1 MTNSELLFHPPAAAS
16 SSSFSSSLSKRGCR
30 RRRRRRRRDV
40 AIRFSL
46 PTIISMIVLLQV
58 VLFETGGYHGGVAV
72 KGFVVPSPPII
83 RLSRERRCQQL
94 QQRHHSSDSKKVQ
107 LLPNDIIDI
116 TETTDVTNELM
127 TSMIGSTTTTITTAA
142 MISLNLPI
150 NIPTIFGGLIV
161 IFVGWLYIDGGDD
174 RNRTRNRIEEE
185 EQYNR
190 YQLKRYKNAVLDY
203 KEYWTLEELSQ
214 YDGTGKWKNES
225 KSRSELELESSSS
238 ADNDNNDNNNSES
251 NDDDNDDDDDFYYDE
266 DDGPILFAADG
277 LVFNVYKG
285 RNFYGMGG
293 EYHIFAGRDA
303 TRLLAKTKVEEESS
317 FELTQKLNIAER
329 AALAAWIY
337 TFKSK
342 GYDIVGK
349 LQDFD
354 PSTTSMM

>member
-1 MTNSELLFHPPAAAS
+1 M
-16 SSSFSSSLSKRGCR
+16 
-30 RRRRRRRRDV
+30 
-40 AIRFSL
+40 
-46 PTIISMIVLLQV
+46 MVLLQV

-116 TETTDVTNELM
+116 TETTDVTNGLI
-127 TSMIGSTTTTITTAA
+127 TSMIGSTTTTITTAT
-142 MISLNLPI
+142 MMSLLP

-161 IFVGWLYIDGGDD
+161 IFIGWLYIDGNDD
-174 RNRTRNRIEEE
+174 RNRTRKRIEEE
-185 EQYNR
+185 EEYNR
-190 YQLKRYKNAVLDY
+190 YQLKRYQNAVLDY

-214 YDGTGKWKNES
+214 YDGTGKWKS
-225 KSRSELELESSSS
+225 KSKSELELELESSP
-238 ADNDNNDNNNSES
+238 ADNDNYDNNNNGSKS
-251 NDDDNDDDDDFYYDE
+251 NDENDDDDDYYYDE

-277 LVFNVYKG
+277 IVFNVYKG

-303 TRLLAKTKVEEESS
+303 TRLLAKTKVDEETA

>member
-1 MTNSELLFHPPAAAS
+1 MMNSELLFHPPAVAS
-16 SSSFSSSLSKRGCR
+16 SSSSSSSSLSKRGCR
-30 RRRRRRRRDV
+30 RRRRRRQRRDV
-40 AIRFSL
+40 VCIRVVRFSL
-46 PTIISMIVLLQV
+46 PLVSSAIINMMVLLQFV
-58 VLFETGGYHGGVAV
+58 HFDTGYHGVAV
-72 KGFVVPSPPII
+72 KGFIVPSPSPITI
-83 RLSRERRCQQL
+83 LSRQRRCQL
-94 QQRHHSSDSKKVQ
+94 QQRHHSSGSKVQ
-107 LLPNDIIDI
+107 LLPNDIIDVM
-116 TETTDVTNELM
+116 ETTDVTNRLI

-142 MISLNLPI
+142 IAMTLP

-161 IFVGWLYIDGGDD
+161 VFIGWLYVDGNDD
-174 RNRTRNRIEEE
+174 RNRTRKRIEEE

-190 YQLKRYKNAVLDY
+190 YQLQRYKNAVLDY
-203 KEYWTLEELSQ
+203 KEYWTLEEISQ
-214 YDGTGKWKNES
+214 YDGTGKWKLKS
-225 KSRSELELESSSS
+225 KSESELESSS
-238 ADNDNNDNNNSES
+238 ADNDIKNNNNNES
-251 NDDDNDDDDDFYYDE
+251 KDDDDDYYYDE

-277 LVFNVYKG
+277 IVFNVYKG

-317 FELTQKLNIAER
+317 TELTQKLNIAER

-354 PSTTSMM
+354 TSTTSMM

>member
-1 MTNSELLFHPPAAAS
+1 M
-16 SSSFSSSLSKRGCR
+16 
-30 RRRRRRRRDV
+30 
-40 AIRFSL
+40 
-46 PTIISMIVLLQV
+46 MVLLQV
-58 VLFETGGYHGGVAV
+58 VLFETGGYHGFAV
-72 KGFVVPSPPII
+72 QGFIVPSPSPIL
-83 RLSRERRCQQL
+83 LSRERRCQQL

-116 TETTDVTNELM
+116 TETTDVTNGLI

-142 MISLNLPI
+142 MPVNLPI

-161 IFVGWLYIDGGDD
+161 IFIGWLYIDGNDD
-174 RNRTRNRIEEE
+174 RNRTRKRIEEE
-185 EQYNR
+185 EEYNR
-190 YQLKRYKNAVLDY
+190 YQLKRYQNAVLDY

-214 YDGTGKWKNES
+214 YDGTGKWKS
-225 KSRSELELESSSS
+225 KSKSELESESELELELESSS
-238 ADNDNNDNNNSES
+238 ADNDGNDSKKNKS
-251 NDDDNDDDDDFYYDE
+251 NDDDDDFYYDE

-317 FELTQKLNIAER
+317 TELTQKLNIAER